1 MIWATPTMKEL
12 HLYIPNIPVSIMP
25 VITRMTRRYIIS
37 RGKWIGYANASTTR
51 LGKRRRGPLS

>member
-1 MIWATPTMKEL
+1 MWATPIMKEL

-37 RGKWIGYANASTTR
+37 RGKWIGYVDTSFAR
-51 LGKRRRGPLS
+51 LG

>member
-1 MIWATPTMKEL
+1 MKEL
-12 HLYIPNIPVSIMP
+12 HLYISNIPVSIML

-37 RGKWIGYANASTTR
+37 RGKWIGYANTSTTR

>member
-1 MIWATPTMKEL
+1 MIWPTPTMKEL

-37 RGKWIGYANASTTR
+37 RGKWIGYADTSIAR
-51 LGKRRRGPLS
+51 LG